1 MRRHTFGGHRC
12 AALGLCVARQHDK
25 GVLATTF
32 LRSAD
37 KSTPWGRIRLE
48 DLTPALSYAGLTWLL
63 HALALAGSNTW
74 GFRDYAQWW
83 PVPLAIG
90 CLAIFLRRLNVPV
103 FAALI
108 AVSGIALLLFGS
120 TGGFFLLFEAVF
132 TLVLL
137 GGPRLSRIAEH
148 GALVLTGLLVVLMY
162 FVTGSAAISVTIG
175 LVVAM
180 TLLMPA
186 EWAGNVR
193 KARDLAASE
202 AQTAAAVAEAAAARA
217 KVQAAEHDMALASER
232 TLMAREVHD
241 VLSARLAA
249 IALQSGAALNA
260 PHDAVLNA
268 RAMAEI
274 RVQSVKGIEELNTMI
289 RMLHRGA
296 PLAPAG
302 TLADV
307 PALIETFTGTGLRVK
322 YSNELADAGSG
333 LAAALQ
339 AALYRAVNESLINF
353 SKHAPHGELELDL
366 AVSDGSVRFTAA
378 NPLGG
383 GTGNEPVAQPSTG
396 TGTGLRSMHARSSEL
411 GGFFTAEASDDR
423 FTLNMLLPLAER

>member
-1 MRRHTFGGHRC
+1 MF
-12 AALGLCVARQHDK
+12 
-25 GVLATTF
+25 ATTF
-32 LRSAD
+32 PSPASRPAS
-37 KSTPWGRIRLE
+37 WGRIRLE

-63 HALALAGSNTW
+63 HALALAGSNNW

-90 CLAIFLRRLNVPV
+90 CLSIFLRRLNVPV

-108 AVSGIALLLFGS
+108 AASGLALLLLGS
-120 TGGFFLLFEAVF
+120 SGGFFLIFEAVF
-132 TLVLL
+132 SLVLL
-137 GGPRLSRIAEH
+137 AGPRVSRLAEH
-148 GALVLTGLLVVLMY
+148 GALVLTGLLVVVMY

-175 LVVAM
+175 LVVGM

-202 AQTAAAVAEAAAARA
+202 AQTAAAVAEAAAARDEA
-217 KVQAAEHDMALASER
+217 QAAEHEMALAAER
-232 TLMAREVHD
+232 TAMAREVHD

-249 IALQSGAALNA
+249 IALHSGAALNA
-260 PHDAVLNA
+260 PGDTALNA
-268 RAMAEI
+268 RAMEEI
-274 RVQSVKGIEELNTMI
+274 RAQSVRGIEELNTMV

-307 PALIETFTGTGLRVK
+307 PALIETFTGTGLRVR
-322 YSNELADAGSG
+322 YSNDLADAGSG
-333 LAAALQ
+333 LASALQ
-339 AALYRAVNESLINF
+339 ATLYRAVNESLVNF
-353 SKHAPHGELELDL
+353 SKHAPHGELELGL
-366 AVSDGSVRFTAA
+366 AASDGSVVFTAA
-378 NPLGG
+378 NPLAGHR
-383 GTGNEPVAQPSTG
+383 GTEPAGQPALG

-411 GGFFTAEASDDR
+411 GGIFTAGASGDR

>member
-1 MRRHTFGGHRC
+1 MF
-12 AALGLCVARQHDK
+12 
-25 GVLATTF
+25 ATTF
-32 LRSAD
+32 PSRASRPA
-37 KSTPWGRIRLE
+37 PWGRIRLE
-48 DLTPALSYAGLTWLL
+48 DLAPALSYAGLTWLL
-63 HALALAGSNTW
+63 HALALAGSNNW
-74 GFRDYAQWW
+74 GFRDHAQWW

-90 CLAIFLRRLNVPV
+90 CLSIFLRRLNVPV
-103 FAALI
+103 FASLI
-108 AVSGIALLLFGS
+108 AASGLALLLLGS
-120 TGGFFLLFEAVF
+120 SGGFFLIFEAVF
-132 TLVLL
+132 SLVLL
-137 GGPRLSRIAEH
+137 AGPRVSRLAEH
-148 GALVLTGLLVVLMY
+148 GALVLTGLLVVVMY

-175 LVVAM
+175 LVVGM

-217 KVQAAEHDMALASER
+217 AAQAVEHEMALAAER
-232 TLMAREVHD
+232 TVMAREVHD

-249 IALQSGAALNA
+249 IALHSGAALNA
-260 PHDAVLNA
+260 PGDTALNA
-268 RAMAEI
+268 RAMEEI
-274 RVQSVKGIEELNTMI
+274 RAQSVRGIEELNTMV

-322 YSNELADAGSG
+322 YSNDLADAGSG
-333 LAAALQ
+333 LASALQ
-339 AALYRAVNESLINF
+339 ATLYRAVNESLVNF
-353 SKHAPHGELELDL
+353 SKHAPHGELELGL
-366 AVSDGSVRFTAA
+366 AASDGSVVFTAA
-378 NPLGG
+378 NPLAGNS
-383 GTGNEPVAQPSTG
+383 GTEPAGRPSSG

-411 GGFFTAEASDDR
+411 GGFFTAGASGDR